1 LSETHLNQTKKNQ
14 TVKSCEWKIRGWYEY
29 TPNKLFWGHVWHVD
43 ESFVDVNG
51 CRVIHTSCQDIARG
65 WEIGVLLGEFH

>member
-1 LSETHLNQTKKNQ
+1 MESKRMVQD
-14 TVKSCEWKIRGWYEY
+14 
-29 TPNKLFWGHVWHVD
+29 TPNKLFGGHVWHVD

-65 WEIGVLLGEFH
+65 WENGVLLGEFH